1 MPVMR
6 PFKAFRPKQE
16 FAQKVAAKP
25 YDVLNSDEAREE
37 VKGNP
42 YSFLHIGKPEV
53 DLDPSIDLY
62 DKRVYQKAKENL
74 HKLIDDKILV
84 EDDEENLYLY
94 AQTMDGR
101 TQYGFV
107 GCVHKDDYWNDNIKK
122 HEKTRQDKQEDRCEH
137 VRVTNAHTGPIFL
150 TMPDNSEMNA
160 LIEKIAKTEPANDL
174 VDSMKV
180 RHTSWIV
187 KDKAD
192 SEKLQSIFKDTKY
205 FYIADGHHRS
215 AAGAIVGKEREQA
228 NPNHTG
234 NEEYNYYLAVLFPA
248 SHLYIMDYNR
258 VVCDLNGNS
267 DEEFFAKIK
276 EVFDIEEQATVDCS
290 GVLNTPKFKP
300 SKKGE
305 VGMFINSKWYKCTFK
320 AKFASNDPVE
330 GLDVSLLQNNILK
343 PILGVDDPRT
353 CKRIDFVGGIR
364 GLGELERRVNSGEMK
379 VAFAMFATSIK
390 ELMDIA
396 DAGQIMPPKSTWF
409 EPKLADGMFVH
420 FLD

>member
-1 MPVMR
+1 MPVFR
-6 PFKAFRPKQE
+6 PFKSFIPKQE

-25 YDVLNSDEAREE
+25 YDVLSSAEAREE

-42 YSFLHIGKPEV
+42 ISFLHIGKPEV
-53 DLDPSIDLY
+53 DLDPSIDLH
-62 DKRVYQKAKENL
+62 DPKVYQKAKENL
-74 HKLIDDKILV
+74 HKLIDDKIIV
-84 EDDEENLYLY
+84 QDAEEYLYLY

-122 HEKTRQDKQEDRCEH
+122 HEKTRKDKEEDRSEH
-137 VRVTNAHTGPIFL
+137 VRITNAHTGPIFL
-150 TMPDNSEMNA
+150 TMPDNQEVNA
-160 LIEKIAKTEPANDL
+160 IIEKIAKNAPDNDL

-180 RHTSWIV
+180 RHTSWII

-192 SEKLQSIFKDTKY
+192 SEKLQGILKNIKY

-215 AAGAIVGKEREQA
+215 AAGAIVGREREKA

-258 VVCDLNGNS
+258 VVIDLNGNS
-267 DEEFFAKIK
+267 DEQFFTKIK
-276 EVFDIEEQATVDCS
+276 EIFDIEEKSSQY
-290 GVLNTPKFKP
+290 KP
-300 SKKGE
+300 TKKNE
-305 VGMFINSKWYKCTFK
+305 VGMYINKKWYKCTFK
-320 AKFASNDPVE
+320 SKFISNDPVE
-330 GLDVSLLQNNILK
+330 GLDVSLLQNNVLH
-343 PILGVDDPRT
+343 PILGIDDPRT
-353 CKRIDFVGGIR
+353 SKRIDFVGGIR
-364 GLGELERRVNSGEMK
+364 GIGELEQRVNSNEMK
-379 VAFAMFATSIK
+379 VAFAMYPTSIQ

-396 DAGQIMPPKSTWF
+396 DVGKIMPPKSTWF

-420 FLD
+420 FMD

>member
-1 MPVMR
+1 MPELR

-37 VKGNP
+37 VKDNP
-42 YSFLHIGKPEV
+42 ISFLRVGKPEV
-53 DLDPSIDLY
+53 DLDPSISLY
-62 DKRVYQKAKENL
+62 DARVYQKAKENL

-84 EDDEENLYLY
+84 EDNEENLYLY

-150 TMPDNSEMNA
+150 TMPDNSEVNA
-160 LIEKIAKTEPANDL
+160 IIEKIAKTTPDNDL
-174 VDSMKV
+174 VNSMDV
-180 RHTSWIV
+180 RHTSWVV

-192 SEKLQSIFKDTKY
+192 SEKLQAIFKDTKY

-215 AAGAIVGKEREQA
+215 AAGAIVGREREQA

-258 VVCDLNGNS
+258 VVVDLNGNS
-267 DEEFFAKIK
+267 DEQFFAKLNEI
-276 EVFDIEEQATVDCS
+276 FDIEEQS
-290 GVLNTPKFKP
+290 SQFKP
-300 SKKGE
+300 TKKGE
-305 VGMFINSKWYKCTFK
+305 VGMYINSKWYKCCFK
-320 AKFASNDPVE
+320 SKFASNDPVE
-330 GLDVSLLQNNILK
+330 GLDVSLLQNNVLN

-364 GLGELERRVNSGEMK
+364 GIGELERRVNSGEMK
-379 VAFAMFATSIK
+379 VAFAMYPTSIK